1 MNKYH
6 NKLIAEPFSL
16 EDEADLA
23 NVREGVGWKDG
34 YPHLEAGRTGPVGTH
49 QKIAR

>member
-1 MNKYH
+1 MNKHH
-6 NKLIAEPFSL
+6 NKLIAELFSL

-34 YPHLEAGRTGPVGTH
+34 CTHLEAG
-49 QKIAR
+49 